1 MLKGIP
7 AILSPD
13 LLKRLCEM
21 GHSDRLVIADGN
33 FPAESLGKN
42 DHVVRLDGHGVQ
54 EILQAVLQVMPLDQY
69 VEQPVS
75 LMAKVPGDNAPTPIW
90 DVVKAEV
97 KKVDER
103 GEKVVGFLERFKF
116 YEEAAQAYLI
126 ITSSEKALYANVLLQ
141 KGVV

>member
-42 DHVVRLDGHGVQ
+42 AHVVRL
-54 EILQAVLQVMPLDQY
+54 AVSYTHLTL
-69 VEQPVS
+69 
-75 LMAKVPGDNAPTPIW
+75 PT
-90 DVVKAEV
+90 
-97 KKVDER
+97 
-103 GEKVVGFLERFKF
+103 
-116 YEEAAQAYLI
+116 
-126 ITSSEKALYANVLLQ
+126 N
-141 KGVV
+141 

>member
-42 DHVVRLDGHGVQ
+42 AHVVRLDGHGVQ

-97 KKVDER
+97 KK
-103 GEKVVGFLERFKF
+103 
-116 YEEAAQAYLI
+116 
-126 ITSSEKALYANVLLQ
+126 S
-141 KGVV
+141 